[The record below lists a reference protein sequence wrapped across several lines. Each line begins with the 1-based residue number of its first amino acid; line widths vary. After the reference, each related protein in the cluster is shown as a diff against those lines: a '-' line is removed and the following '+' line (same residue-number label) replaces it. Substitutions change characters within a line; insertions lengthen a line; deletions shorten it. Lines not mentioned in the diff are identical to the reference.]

1 VNRVL
6 FNEPTVAYRLPRPP
20 APTIQPGAFVPC
32 PVFPAAAEQ
41 LQCQMALYRLAF
53 ERAQAALRPSLVERD
68 LLGVW
73 N

>member
-6 FNEPTVAYRLPRPP
+6 FNEPTVEYRLPRPP
-20 APTIQPGAFVPC
+20 AVAFRPGAFVIC

-41 LQCQMALYRLAF
+41 LQCQMALYRLAY
-53 ERAQAALRPSLVERD
+53 ERAQAGLQSSLLERD
-68 LLGVW
+68 LLGFW